1 MTRKIILL
9 LCGLGILFY
18 SYKIYHLKN
27 TITLFPSAASAP
39 SKTPGADQAAP
50 MMRFKFTL
58 ETNNVDLMEACRKFF
73 NDKRDVIALSPH
85 PKEEGK
91 AILTIERLFPVS
103 DLPVTLDLNKTLKAR
118 GCLNGDKD
126 VFAMETAKQ

>member
-1 MTRKIILL
+1 MARRIILI

-18 SYKIYHLKN
+18 AYKIYQLKN

-39 SKTPGADQAAP
+39 AKTPGTNNVAAA
-50 MMRFKFTL
+50 MRLKFTL
-58 ETNNVDLMEACRKFF
+58 ETDDVELMETCRKLFK
-73 NDKRDVIALSPH
+73 NEQDVFALKPH

-103 DLPVTLDLNKTLKAR
+103 DLQLSLDLNKTLKAR

-126 VFAMETAKQ
+126 VFALETVK